1 MSPSETEN
9 NAYAKCGVTSK
20 EHYGM
25 LWYFLEWSIP
35 VFFFLQECHF
45 KNQAIWFLLQF
56 RDIVTNMFFLV
67 CSPFSRNNICKTK
80 KQQQTPLPLSPREQR
95 LLSLSPKQCCF
106 VVIILDEFFW
116 KYDCLIKP
124 DLYFELGFTLETC
137 IYSTTLNAGG
147 REGILTRTVE
157 KRDTYKS

>member
-1 MSPSETEN
+1 MV
-9 NAYAKCGVTSK
+9 C
-20 EHYGM
+20 YGI
-25 LWYFLEWSIP
+25 FLSGQYQF
-35 VFFFLQECHF
+35 FFFLQECHF

-80 KQQQTPLPLSPREQR
+80 RQQQTPLPLSPREQR

-106 VVIILDEFFW
+106 VVIILDEFFC

>member
-1 MSPSETEN
+1 M
-9 NAYAKCGVTSK
+9 
-20 EHYGM
+20 
-25 LWYFLEWSIP
+25 
-35 VFFFLQECHF
+35 Q
-45 KNQAIWFLLQF
+45 NQKAAA
-56 RDIVTNMFFLV
+56 D
-67 CSPFSRNNICKTK
+67 PPP
-80 KQQQTPLPLSPREQR
+80 PLPKGVEAS
-95 LLSLSPKQCCF
+95 LSLSPKQCCF